1 MRNQDTFQKI
11 PVRKKPNT
19 SNKNLWKYNRKLQRK
34 LKLKQQEKFYAK
46 GQSILESTQEVL
58 ECTTL

>member
-1 MRNQDTFQKI
+1 MNNQDSFQKI

-46 GQSILESTQEVL
+46 G
-58 ECTTL
+58 

>member
-1 MRNQDTFQKI
+1 MRRWRLQMNNQDTFQKI

-19 SNKNLWKYNRKLQRK
+19 SNKNLWKYNRKLQRQ

-46 GQSILESTQEVL
+46 G
-58 ECTTL
+58 